1 MSHDLE
7 PRVHRALD
15 GELDRAALTPEE
27 RALVERLEAAAHAL
41 GGAPA
46 AAGLSRRVMA
56 IIRRPLES
64 PVARFRRW
72 LTSPQPVTL
81 SLRPVYTLV
90 IGVLLAAI
98 LWRGPGPAPM
108 LGAHEGVAQFVAR
121 FPEAHSV
128 AVVGAFNDWRPE
140 ATPLADDDHDGVW
153 DARVILPTGQHEYM
167 FVVDGERWVADPLA
181 GRYVD
186 DGFGRQN
193 AVLVVRPGRSE

>member
-7 PRVHRALD
+7 PRIQRALD
-15 GELDRAALTPEE
+15 GELDPAALTAEE
-27 RALVERLEAAAHAL
+27 RALAGRLDAAARAL
-41 GGAPA
+41 AGTPA
-46 AAGLSRRVMA
+46 APGLSRRIMA

-64 PVARFRRW
+64 PVARLRRW

-81 SLRPVYTLV
+81 SLRPAYSLV
-90 IGVLLAAI
+90 VVVLLAAL
-98 LWRGPGPAPM
+98 LWRGLGPAPM

-167 FVVDGERWVADPLA
+167 FVVDGERWVSDPLA
-181 GRYVD
+181 GRYVA

-193 AVLVVRPGRSE
+193 AVLVVRPGRAE